1 MSADSKELSK
11 LWDKACNGD
20 QKAFSAIHKKLY
32 SKMYSSVKRMVKDK
46 ELTDDIL
53 QDTFI
58 KLWLKREAIG
68 KVENVAG
75 YFFIA
80 SRSMCLKYIRA
91 SEAMEL
97 KCESIE
103 VSKFRE
109 PVQCSIEE
117 AITERETSLRQKEI
131 VQAALKSLPA
141 RQRKIMMLR
150 FNKRL
155 GHNEIGEITGLQYQ
169 SVANYLYRAVQTLRM
184 KVRN

>member
-11 LWDKACNGD
+11 LWDKACTGD
-20 QKAFSAIHKKLY
+20 QKAFSA
-32 SKMYSSVKRMVKDK
+32 KMYSSVKSMVKDK
-46 ELTDDIL
+46 ALTDDIL
-53 QDTFI
+53 QDTFM
-58 KLWLKREAIG
+58 KLWSRREAIG

-75 YFFIA
+75 YFFA
-80 SRSMCLKYIRA
+80 ATRSMCLNYIRA

-97 KCESIE
+97 KWESIE
-103 VSKFRE
+103 VSKFRD
-109 PVQCSIEE
+109 PVQSSIEE
-117 AITERETSLRQKEI
+117 TITERETNLRQKEI

-155 GHNEIGEITGLQYQ
+155 DHNEIGEITGLRYQ